1 MLRCNNDDE
10 NTDYWCFGSRYP
22 RSTRNNNL
30 LILLPIDLRI
40 LRYAISNT
48 QCTPLVDGQGRNL
61 FPFLQAIDDWET
73 NRWAVVSWFFNDRSI
88 VALSIRLFSSSSK
101 RLTPFVCHHQ
111 ALFPALEKPIL
122 SLIDRSNASSE
133 TDGSRRNRRDRV
145 ELAETAYERRYRHC
159 TIEWNDRSDCFVL
172 SNDSQTGRLRVTWT
186 SMATGRLGLAGNT
199 SFRLSGIW
207 IFQFFC
213 SL

>member
-1 MLRCNNDDE
+1 M
-10 NTDYWCFGSRYP
+10 T
-22 RSTRNNNL
+22 T
-30 LILLPIDLRI
+30 RI
-40 LRYAISNT
+40 LIIGVLAADIRAAREITISSSFSRSIFAFFVTRHRVQLPT

-172 SNDSQTGRLRVTWT
+172 SSDSQTGRLSRRVTWT
-186 SMATGRLGLAGNT
+186 SMATERLGLAGNT